1 MFQQISF
8 KCNQNLSNAESYLFF
23 LIQYNAFAKLLYPE
37 ITKGSFC
44 VNFTWNQVNFGK
56 LCITW
61 SGFPGWKWKYF
72 DNKATVSRGKK
83 IFQFFLDSS
92 KDFAWIWPK
101 PEKTILFFPERSF
114 CDESSINYL
123 LGQTLVSRVET
134 YLKKKKIWIFRKIFE
149 RYEKIWLKTTLS
161 SCLRAFIH
169 FVATIL
175 IIEII
180 IETLRVTSTL
190 LSNTN
195 LRYKCSFFSKC
206 LLRIAVAI
214 GL

>member
-8 KCNQNLSNAESYLFF
+8 KCNQNLSNTESYLFF
-23 LIQYNAFAKLLYPE
+23 LIQYNAFTKLLYPE
-37 ITKGSFC
+37 ITEGGFC

-56 LCITW
+56 PCITW
-61 SGFPGWKWKYF
+61 SGFPGWKRKCF

-114 CDESSINYL
+114 YDESSINYL

-134 YLKKKKIWIFRKIFE
+134 YLKKINFFWIFRKFFE

-161 SCLRAFIH
+161 SCLRSFIH
-169 FVATIL
+169 FVAAIL
-175 IIEII
+175 
-180 IETLRVTSTL
+180 
-190 LSNTN
+190 
-195 LRYKCSFFSKC
+195 
-206 LLRIAVAI
+206 
-214 GL
+214 